1 MDLRGWTL
9 ASEVVLSSGLWCQ
22 GRSQGCQKWTR
33 VSNMVDPRCI
43 FRAGPYLKGRS
54 SGAEDDGI
62 GGSGRVATNQSIV
75 PLSPISQPEKDW
87 GSWEPNRPAP
97 PTRAT

>member
-1 MDLRGWTL
+1 MDYGVREYLK
-9 ASEVVLSSGLWCQ
+9 
-22 GRSQGCQKWTR
+22 GCQKWTR

-75 PLSPISQPEKDW
+75 PLSPISQPEKD
-87 GSWEPNRPAP
+87 GACWEPNRPAP